1 MNCSMNLSRMR
12 AGFAMACLSAGLL
25 FPAAENASA
34 RTLAEVKSLGAI
46 SMCANRDALPY
57 ASNKPETP
65 GFQIEIGHAIAAGLG
80 VPLNIEWILPRRRAN
95 VVNCD
100 MLFDTI
106 NDPEVNAGRARL
118 SRPYQKS
125 GLALGLRRDAE
136 AISDFGE
143 LKKGQKIG
151 VMINSFASMVLGKA
165 DKTTS
170 PYAFQ
175 SDMVED
181 LQKGELYGA
190 AVSAATMSYYIFQHP
205 DSGLR
210 LANAFDSEPELTW
223 EVAVGLRK
231 SDAALVD
238 AVNEILEKLIAD
250 GTLTRIYAKYG
261 VEHRLPIYPGRVVR
275 QRVP

>member
-1 MNCSMNLSRMR
+1 
-12 AGFAMACLSAGLL
+12 MACVCAALL
-25 FPAAENASA
+25 VPLAENANA

-46 SMCANRDALPY
+46 FMCAGPDALPY
-57 ASNKPETP
+57 ASDKAETP
-65 GFQIEIGHAIAAGLG
+65 GFQIEIGRAIADGLG
-80 VPLNIEWILPRRRAN
+80 VPLNVEWIVARRRRN
-95 VVNCD
+95 LVNCD
-100 MLFDTI
+100 MTLDSI
-106 NDPEVNAGRARL
+106 NDPEVNAGQARL

-125 GLALGLRRDAE
+125 GVALGLRRDAE
-136 AISDFGE
+136 TISDFRQ

-151 VMINSFASMVLGKA
+151 VLINSFASMVLGKA
-165 DKTTS
+165 DKDTS

-181 LQKGELYGA
+181 LRKGELYGA

-210 LANAFDSEPELTW
+210 LENAFDGEPGLTW

-261 VEHRLPIYPGRVVR
+261 VAHRLP
-275 QRVP
+275 

>member
-1 MNCSMNLSRMR
+1 MNCSINLSRMR
-12 AGFAMACLSAGLL
+12 AGYAMACVCAALL
-25 FPAAENASA
+25 LPLAENASA

-46 SMCANRDALPY
+46 FMCAGPDALPY
-57 ASNKPETP
+57 ASDKPETP
-65 GFQIEIGHAIAAGLG
+65 GFQIEIGRAIAEGLG
-80 VPLNIEWILPRRRAN
+80 VSLNLEWIVARRRAN
-95 VVNCD
+95 LVNCD
-100 MLFDTI
+100 MMFDII
-106 NDPEVNAGRARL
+106 NDPEVNEGRARL

-125 GLALGLRRDAE
+125 GVALGLRRDAE
-136 AISDFGE
+136 AISDFRQ
-143 LKKGQKIG
+143 LKQGQKIG
-151 VMINSFASMVLGKA
+151 IMINSIASVVLGKA

-190 AVSAATMSYYIFQHP
+190 AVSAATLSYYIFQHP

-210 LANAFDSEPELTW
+210 LVNAFHGEPGLTW

-238 AVNEILEKLIAD
+238 AVNAILEKLIAN

-261 VEHRLPIYPGRVVR
+261 VEHRLP
-275 QRVP
+275 

>member
-1 MNCSMNLSRMR
+1 MNCSMMPTPRR
-12 AGFAMACLSAGLL
+12 ATSAVFGMCAAVLFAFAGH
-25 FPAAENASA
+25 AAA
-34 RTLAEVKSLGAI
+34 RTLAEVKSLGTI
-46 SMCANRDALPY
+46 TMCANRDALPY

-65 GFQIEIGHAIAAGLG
+65 GFQIEIGRAIAEGLG

-100 MLFDTI
+100 MLLDNI
-106 NDPEVNAGRARL
+106 NDAEVNEGRMRL

-125 GLALGLRRDAE
+125 GLALGLRQDAE
-136 AISDFGE
+136 NISDFTE

-151 VMINSFASMVLGKA
+151 VMINSYAAMVLGKA
-165 DKTTS
+165 GKTFS

-190 AVSAATMSYYIFQHP
+190 AVSGATMSYYMLQHP

-210 LANAFDSEPELTW
+210 LVNAFDGVPQLTW

-261 VEHRLPIYPGRVVR
+261 IEHRGP
-275 QRVP
+275 

>member
-1 MNCSMNLSRMR
+1 MNYSMNLSMMR
-12 AGFAMACLSAGLL
+12 SGYAMACVCAAIL
-25 FPAAENASA
+25 FPVAENASA

-65 GFQIEIGHAIAAGLG
+65 GFQIEIGRAIAEGLG
-80 VPLNIEWILPRRRAN
+80 VPLSIEWIFPRRRAN

-100 MLFDTI
+100 MLLDNI
-106 NDPEVNAGRARL
+106 NDPEVNEGRMRL

-125 GLALGLRRDAE
+125 GLALGLRQDAE
-136 AISDFGE
+136 AISDFNE

-151 VMINSFASMVLGKA
+151 VMVSSYAGMVLGKA
-165 DKTTS
+165 GKSIS

-175 SDMVED
+175 TDMVED
-181 LQKGELYGA
+181 LLKGELYGA
-190 AVSAATMSYYIFQHP
+190 AVSAATMSYYILQHP
-205 DSGLR
+205 ESGLR
-210 LANAFDSEPELTW
+210 LVNAFDGVPQLSW

-261 VEHRLPIYPGRVVR
+261 VEHRLP
-275 QRVP
+275 

>member
-1 MNCSMNLSRMR
+1 MNFSMNLYRTR
-12 AGFAMACLSAGLL
+12 AVYAIAC
-25 FPAAENASA
+25 AALMLPLAESASA

-57 ASNKPETP
+57 ASNKAETP
-65 GFQIEIGHAIAAGLG
+65 GFQIEIGRAIAEGLG
-80 VPLNIEWILPRRRAN
+80 VPLNIEWIFPRRRAN

-100 MLFDTI
+100 MLLDNI
-106 NDPEVNAGRARL
+106 NDPEVNEGRMRL

-125 GLALGLRRDAE
+125 GLALGLRQDAE
-136 AISDFGE
+136 TISDFNE

-151 VMINSFASMVLGKA
+151 VMVSSYAGMVLGKA
-165 DKTTS
+165 GKSIS

-190 AVSAATMSYYIFQHP
+190 AVSAPTMSYYILQHP

-210 LANAFDSEPELTW
+210 LVNAFDGVPQLTW

-261 VEHRLPIYPGRVVR
+261 VEHRLP
-275 QRVP
+275 

>member
-1 MNCSMNLSRMR
+1 MNCPMNLSRMR
-12 AGFAMACLSAGLL
+12 AGYALACLCAALL
-25 FPAAENASA
+25 LPSAENAGA
-34 RTLAEVKSLGAI
+34 RTLAEVKSLGTI

-57 ASNKPETP
+57 ASNKPATP
-65 GFQIEIGHAIAAGLG
+65 GFQIEIGRAIAEGLG
-80 VPLNIEWILPRRRAN
+80 VPLNIEWIFPRRRAN

-100 MLFDTI
+100 MLLDNI
-106 NDPEVNAGRARL
+106 NDPEVNEGRMRL

-125 GLALGLRRDAE
+125 GLALGLRQDTE
-136 AISDFGE
+136 DISDFKE

-151 VMINSFASMVLGKA
+151 VMINSYAAMVLGKA
-165 DKTTS
+165 GKTFS

-190 AVSAATMSYYIFQHP
+190 AVSAATMSYYILQHP

-210 LANAFDSEPELTW
+210 LVNAFDSVPQLTW

-261 VEHRLPIYPGRVVR
+261 VEHRIP
-275 QRVP
+275 

>member
-12 AGFAMACLSAGLL
+12 AGYAMACVCAALLLSVADNAG
-25 FPAAENASA
+25 A
-34 RTLAEVKSLGAI
+34 RTLAEVKALGAI
-46 SMCANRDALPY
+46 VMCASPDALPY
-57 ASNKPETP
+57 ASDKPETP
-65 GFQIEIGHAIAAGLG
+65 GFQIEIARAITEGLG
-80 VPLNIEWILPRRRAN
+80 VSLNVEWIAARRRRN
-95 VVNCD
+95 LVNCD
-100 MLFDTI
+100 MMFDII
-106 NDPEVNAGRARL
+106 NDPEVNEGQARL

-125 GLALGLRRDAE
+125 GVVLGLRRDAE
-136 AISDFGE
+136 AISDFRQ
-143 LKKGQKIG
+143 LKKGQKVG
-151 VMINSFASMVLGKA
+151 VMINSMASMVLGKA

-190 AVSAATMSYYIFQHP
+190 AVSTATLSYYIFQHP

-210 LANAFDSEPELTW
+210 LVNAFEGEAGLTW

-231 SDAALVD
+231 SDAALVN
-238 AVNEILEKLIAD
+238 AVNQILEKLIAD

-261 VEHRLPIYPGRVVR
+261 VTHRLP
-275 QRVP
+275 

>member
-1 MNCSMNLSRMR
+1 MNCSMNLSRAR
-12 AGFAMACLSAGLL
+12 AGYALACVYVALL
-25 FPAAENASA
+25 FPVAENASA

-65 GFQIEIGHAIAAGLG
+65 GFQIEIGRAIAEGLG

-100 MLFDTI
+100 MLLDNI
-106 NDPEVNAGRARL
+106 NDPEVNEGRMRL

-136 AISDFGE
+136 HISNFRE
-143 LKKGQKIG
+143 LKNGQKIG
-151 VMINSFASMVLGKA
+151 VMVSSYAAMVLGKA
-165 DKTTS
+165 GKSIS

-190 AVSAATMSYYIFQHP
+190 AISTPTMSYYIFQHP
-205 DSGLR
+205 DSGLQ
-210 LANAFDSEPELTW
+210 LVNAFDGEPQLTW

-261 VEHRLPIYPGRVVR
+261 VEHR
-275 QRVP
+275 VP

>member
-12 AGFAMACLSAGLL
+12 AGYAMACVCAALL
-25 FPAAENASA
+25 LPVADNASA

-46 SMCANRDALPY
+46 VMCASPDALPY
-57 ASNKPETP
+57 ASDKPETP
-65 GFQIEIGHAIAAGLG
+65 GFQIEIARAITEGLG
-80 VPLNIEWILPRRRAN
+80 VSLNIEWIAARRRRN
-95 VVNCD
+95 LVNCD
-100 MLFDTI
+100 MMFDII
-106 NDPEVNAGRARL
+106 NDPEVNEGRARL

-125 GLALGLRRDAE
+125 GVALGLRRDAE
-136 AISDFGE
+136 AISDFRQ
-143 LKKGQKIG
+143 LKQGQKIG
-151 VMINSFASMVLGKA
+151 IMINSIASVVLGKA

-190 AVSAATMSYYIFQHP
+190 AVSAATLSYYIFQHP

-210 LANAFDSEPELTW
+210 LVNAFDGEPGLTW

-238 AVNEILEKLIAD
+238 AVNAILEKLIAN

-261 VEHRLPIYPGRVVR
+261 VEHRLP
-275 QRVP
+275 

>member
-1 MNCSMNLSRMR
+1 MTVTRIR
-12 AGFAMACLSAGLL
+12 AGYAMACVCAALLLAVAEHAG
-25 FPAAENASA
+25 A

-65 GFQIEIGHAIAAGLG
+65 GFQIEIGRAIAEGLG
-80 VPLNIEWILPRRRAN
+80 VPLNIEWIFPRRRAN

-100 MLFDTI
+100 MLLDNI
-106 NDPEVNAGRARL
+106 NDPEVNEGRMRL

-125 GLALGLRRDAE
+125 GLALGLRRGAE
-136 AISDFGE
+136 DISDFRE

-151 VMINSFASMVLGKA
+151 VMVSSYASMVLGKA
-165 DKTTS
+165 GKSIS

-175 SDMVED
+175 ADMVED

-190 AVSAATMSYYIFQHP
+190 AVSAPTMSYYILQHP

-210 LANAFDSEPELTW
+210 LVNAFDSVPQLTW

-261 VEHRLPIYPGRVVR
+261 IEHRLP
-275 QRVP
+275 

>member
-1 MNCSMNLSRMR
+1 MNLSRMR
-12 AGFAMACLSAGLL
+12 AGYAMACVCAALL
-25 FPAAENASA
+25 LPVAENASA

-46 SMCANRDALPY
+46 FMCAGPDALPY
-57 ASNKPETP
+57 ASDKPETP
-65 GFQIEIGHAIAAGLG
+65 GFQIEIGRAIAEGLG
-80 VPLNIEWILPRRRAN
+80 VSLNIEWIIARRRRN
-95 VVNCD
+95 LVNCD
-100 MLFDTI
+100 MTLDSI
-106 NDPEVNAGRARL
+106 NDPEVNEGQARL

-125 GLALGLRRDAE
+125 GVALGLRRDAE
-136 AISDFGE
+136 AISDFRE
-143 LKKGQKIG
+143 LKNGQKIG

-165 DKTTS
+165 DKDTS

-181 LQKGELYGA
+181 LRKGELYGA
-190 AVSAATMSYYIFQHP
+190 AVSAATLSYYIFQHP

-210 LANAFDSEPELTW
+210 LVNAFGGEPELTW

-231 SDAALVD
+231 SDAALVA

-261 VEHRLPIYPGRVVR
+261 VEHRLP
-275 QRVP
+275 

>member
-12 AGFAMACLSAGLL
+12 AGYAMACICAALL
-25 FPAAENASA
+25 LPLAENAGA

-46 SMCANRDALPY
+46 FMCASPDALPY

-65 GFQIEIGHAIAAGLG
+65 GFQIEIARAIAEGLG
-80 VPLNIEWILPRRRAN
+80 VSLNVEWIVARRRRN
-95 VVNCD
+95 IVNCD
-100 MLFDTI
+100 MMLDNI
-106 NDPEVNAGRARL
+106 NDPEVNEGRARM

-125 GLALGLRRDAE
+125 GVALGLRRDAE
-136 AISDFGE
+136 AIRDFGE

-165 DKTTS
+165 DKDTS

-181 LQKGELYGA
+181 VQKGELYGA
-190 AVSAATMSYYIFQHP
+190 AVSAATLSYYIFQHP

-210 LANAFDSEPELTW
+210 LVYAFGSVPELTW

-238 AVNEILEKLIAD
+238 AVNAILEKLIAD

-261 VEHRLPIYPGRVVR
+261 VEHRLP
-275 QRVP
+275 